1 MARRRM
7 FSLEIVDS
15 DSFNE
20 MSTEACVLYFH
31 MVMHADNRGYVNCA
45 KTIISN
51 LQGANTGHLIELL
64 NKRFV
69 LKRKED
75 VYLIKHWYIHN
86 DIPKGRVEE
95 TNYIDD
101 FLTLY
106 FDLNN
111 AYTETPTEMPVKTI
125 VKVRERDK
133 GKRKEIEKENESERE
148 KKISN
153 NVANASNDKNVN
165 YSNNVDISWEE
176 LIDEV
181 RQR

>member
-101 FLTLY
+101 DVFPCA
-106 FDLNN
+106 N
-111 AYTETPTEMPVKTI
+111 VCS
-125 VKVRERDK
+125 
-133 GKRKEIEKENESERE
+133 GKHRRKSGK
-148 KKISN
+148 
-153 NVANASNDKNVN
+153 D
-165 YSNNVDISWEE
+165 SWEH
-176 LIDEV
+176 DH
-181 RQR
+181 